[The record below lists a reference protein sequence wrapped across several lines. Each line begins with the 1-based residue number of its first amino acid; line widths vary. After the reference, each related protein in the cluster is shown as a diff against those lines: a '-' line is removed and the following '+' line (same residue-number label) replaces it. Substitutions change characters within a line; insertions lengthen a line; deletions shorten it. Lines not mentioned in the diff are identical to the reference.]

1 MKSKLIYLL
10 SFFKKFLRVVLI
22 YMGALLPMLLVLDYG
37 MDIQLYRDYDLK
49 VVAGFISALVLYAVV
64 YSRYIYER

>member
-10 SFFKKFLRVVLI
+10 SVFKKFLRGVLI
-22 YMGALLPMLLVLDYG
+22 YMGALLPILLVLDYG
-37 MDIQLYRDYDLK
+37 MGIQLYRDYDLK
-49 VVAGFISALVLYAVV
+49 VVVGFISALFLYAVV